1 VIDRSKT
8 YKVKVVV
15 VIIFELDPLWG
26 LIVLFTILA
35 IFTYRAPEIGELF
48 ELICQAQNS
57 ELDHV
62 SSVVHEIR
70 LGHGSYVTVCGDI
83 AGTASYL

>member
-1 VIDRSKT
+1 MIDRSKT

-15 VIIFELDPLWG
+15 VITSEFGPLWG
-26 LIVLFTILA
+26 LIVLCALLAILA
-35 IFTYRAPEIGELF
+35 YGACDIGELF

-57 ELDHV
+57 ELDYV

-83 AGTASYL
+83 AGTASHL